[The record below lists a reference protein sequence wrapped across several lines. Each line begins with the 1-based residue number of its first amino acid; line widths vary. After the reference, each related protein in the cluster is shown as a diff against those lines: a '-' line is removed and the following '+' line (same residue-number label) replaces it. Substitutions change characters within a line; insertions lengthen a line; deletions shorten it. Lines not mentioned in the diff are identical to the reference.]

1 MFPAFRC
8 EETSALVN
16 TCASSVPNA
25 RSVAAAWSVP
35 NARSVAAAWSVPNA
49 RFVAT
54 AWSVPNARFVAT
66 AWSASA
72 VNSLSASREI
82 LKE

>member
-16 TCASSVPNA
+16 TCAS
-25 RSVAAAWSVP
+25 SVP

>member
-54 AWSVPNARFVAT
+54 AWS
-66 AWSASA
+66 ASA